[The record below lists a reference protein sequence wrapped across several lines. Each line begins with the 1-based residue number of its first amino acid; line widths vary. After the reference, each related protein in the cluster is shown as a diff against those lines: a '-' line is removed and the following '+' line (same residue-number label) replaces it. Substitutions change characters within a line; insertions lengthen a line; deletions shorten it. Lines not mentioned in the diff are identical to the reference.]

1 MSIFQFEKKQKLP
14 GTIEK
19 VWDFISS
26 PQNLRKI
33 SPPYMGFEITSNN
46 LPVKMYPGMI
56 ISYKV
61 SPLLGIKLTWVTEI
75 THVKEKEFFV
85 DEQRI
90 GPYSMWHHQHKIEP
104 IENGVLMS
112 DIVTYKPPF
121 GILGNLSNQ
130 LFIETQL
137 ERIFD
142 FRETAL
148 ENIFGKYSAD

>member
-1 MSIFQFEKKQKLP
+1 MKIYQVEKAQKLP

-121 GILGNLSNQ
+121 GILGALSNQ
-130 LFIETQL
+130 LFIKSQL
-137 ERIFD
+137 EKIFNY
-142 FRETAL
+142 RETAL
-148 ENIFGKYSAD
+148 ENIFGKYITD